1 MSMALFFK
9 ALSQQELD
17 GVLSGDLDF
26 YEVGDRIDLDYYS
39 MALMDYLP
47 ESDSPLFTLLTASED
62 FEELEENGVQFARN
76 FYVDSIVDAFHET
89 DLLAL
94 ASEMGH
100 DESEEYNQSI
110 SNSLYKV
117 LENAQKFF
125 EKAQADQK
133 MVVGWVA

>member
-117 LENAQKFF
+117 LENTQKFF

-133 MVVGWVA
+133 MVVGWVG